1 LTFYC
6 YVPSVQQIYLFFYT
20 GVLPFLIC
28 EITQNGLRIRKFKT
42 IDYTWRMLVNFVH
55 VLFVDI
61 YFVTEKFIVLILVAK
76 IIENIIILQ
85 KWKLILFIE
94 DFNIEMYFMFFKK
107 DYWTTVVNT
116 DIFLYH
122 YKDLFVWFIVVFVH
136 NDGLLFLKVALNT
149 IALTVILYCYNQ
161 IALHISN
168 YYIII
173 AALLQLISLL
183 LSNFYAL
190 SFFSLLQCQ
199 YFIFTLCHKISM
211 TALPLYSLLICH

>member
-1 LTFYC
+1 MTFYC
-6 YVPSVQQIYLFFYT
+6 YVPSIQQIYLFFYT

-28 EITQNGLRIRKFKT
+28 EITQNGLRICKFKT

-94 DFNIEMYFMFFKK
+94 DFNIKMYFMFFKNNCYE
-107 DYWTTVVNT
+107 YWYFFVS
-116 DIFLYH
+116 LQ
-122 YKDLFVWFIVVFVH
+122 DLFVWFIVVFAH

-149 IALTVILYCYNQ
+149 ITLTVILYCYNQ
-161 IALHISN
+161 SD
-168 YYIII
+168 
-173 AALLQLISLL
+173 
-183 LSNFYAL
+183 
-190 SFFSLLQCQ
+190 
-199 YFIFTLCHKISM
+199 
-211 TALPLYSLLICH
+211 